1 MKKINLSITNRD
13 AGPSPSTMSTNINP
27 HQQEGTVPA
36 SNSRPWRNWTPEKRI
51 KRLQGMVLYPQLTQ
65 TEATIL
71 LEDLTA
77 PTHHFPG
84 ASPNLLK
91 TAISYLQTRLS
102 QNILLD
108 IDPSRRPP
116 GEVLPLPPPS
126 PPPEQEE
133 LRIQKAVQSPT
144 LTRAEALMLNAAL
157 CTDLKMFE
165 KDPRRIFRGLSRE
178 MTEKFR
184 TSLEDRLA
192 KNGFDED
199 GEKQEDDGQEE
210 EEDTDVE
217 EGADEEEEET
227 EEGAHGSD
235 AETEDDEQD
244 EEEEQSETGQ
254 VRSQGTKRKSHSVSP
269 IASVGRD
276 PKRRRTPVIS
286 PEPEGTDN
294 EYSPSEGG
302 YITDADSISSSDSDD
317 DEPYYRANT
326 GDNTPTPKGLT
337 AIPRPIPQC
346 APSPPKQSPQY
357 VLPLPF
363 KFHLRADGTV
373 EKFPTSETLP
383 PQPLN
388 PPTVEQGNMGQ
399 ITRPQA
405 FQNSTNTF
413 TGSRPLNPRAAEW
426 VSLRKDTTLPSPFT
440 AQQVQSLAQQ
450 QLQIYPEQMQGSC
463 YPPYEQQF
471 PGVQRVQVI
480 QSPPIPP
487 QFTPQLPGQLQY
499 QSTQLQTYYP
509 QPQQYT
515 PQAQQSPIQHFPLWH
530 AAPQISP
537 MVQAPVAP
545 QFPQY
550 QSTQSQPY
558 SHQPQIYIPQ
568 VQHALIQNSPLWH
581 GPPQISAQVPAQVP
595 APPTVGCRG
604 RGRG

>member
-1 MKKINLSITNRD
+1 
-13 AGPSPSTMSTNINP
+13 
-27 HQQEGTVPA
+27 
-36 SNSRPWRNWTPEKRI
+36 
-51 KRLQGMVLYPQLTQ
+51 MVLYPQLTQ
-65 TEATIL
+65 KEATIL

-91 TAISYLQTRLS
+91 TAIAYLQTRLS
-102 QNILLD
+102 QSILLD
-108 IDPSRRPP
+108 IDTSRRPS
-116 GEVLPLPPPS
+116 GKALPLPPPS
-126 PPPEQEE
+126 PPPEQSE
-133 LRIQKAVQSPT
+133 LQIQKVVQSPT
-144 LTRAEALMLNAAL
+144 LTSAEALMVHAAL
-157 CTDLKMFE
+157 CDDLKMFE
-165 KDPRRIFRGLSRE
+165 KDPRRLFRGLSRE
-178 MTEKFR
+178 MAERFR
-184 TSLEDRLA
+184 ASLEDRLA

-199 GEKQEDDGQEE
+199 GEKQEDDGQE
-210 EEDTDVE
+210 DTDVE

-227 EEGAHGSD
+227 EEEAHESD
-235 AETEDDEQD
+235 AETEDDEHD

-254 VRSQGTKRKSHSVSP
+254 DRSQGTKRKSHSVSP
-269 IASVGRD
+269 TASVGRD

-294 EYSPSEGG
+294 EYSSSEEG
-302 YITDADSISSSDSDD
+302 YTTDADSLSSSDSDD

-326 GDNTPTPKGLT
+326 GDNTPTPKG
-337 AIPRPIPQC
+337 
-346 APSPPKQSPQY
+346 
-357 VLPLPF
+357 V
-363 KFHLRADGTV
+363 G
-373 EKFPTSETLP
+373 
-383 PQPLN
+383 LN

-405 FQNSTNTF
+405 FQGSTNTS

-450 QLQIYPEQMQGSC
+450 QQQLPIYREQMQGSR

-471 PGVQRVQVI
+471 PGVQRVLVT

-499 QSTQLQTYYP
+499 QSTQVQTYYP
-509 QPQQYT
+509 QPQQYI
-515 PQAQQSPIQHFPLWH
+515 PQEQQAPIQHFPLWH

-558 SHQPQIYIPQ
+558 YPQPQIYIPQ
-568 VQHALIQNSPLWH
+568 VQNALIQNSPLWH
-581 GPPQISAQVPAQVP
+581 GPPQISGQDPAQDP
-595 APPTVGCRG
+595 APPMVGG
-604 RGRG
+604 RGSGPWDG